1 MNKRHLVNTAARRST
16 LTRRQTREALE
27 AILETVAE
35 ALANGDDVIL
45 KSFGRFRTWERL
57 QQVQGFDG
65 QTHRIFE
72 RQLIFKASAAL
83 RRKLKENQ
91 P

>member
-1 MNKRHLVNTAARRST
+1 MNKRHLVNTAARRSS
-16 LTRRQTREALE
+16 LTRRQTHEALD

-35 ALANGDDVIL
+35 ALAAGDDVIL
-45 KSFGRFRTWERL
+45 KSFGRFRTWERR

-65 QTHRIFE
+65 QTHRIFG
-72 RQLIFKASAAL
+72 RQLVFKASASL